1 VTSDERP
8 IFLVGFMGSGKTTL
22 GAGLAR
28 ALGWD
33 LVETDDLVERREG
46 RSIEVIF
53 RESGEG
59 HFREAEWEVLRS
71 LDGRSRCVV
80 AAGGGMFAEA
90 RQRRWMKRRG
100 RTVWLDVPP
109 NVCTQRVGSGSG
121 RPLWMAG
128 DPIAFRALFERRK
141 AAYALSEVRASGLP
155 DDPEAAVSRLVALLR
170 F

>member
-1 VTSDERP
+1 VSPDERP

-22 GAGLAR
+22 ATGLAS

-33 LVETDDLVERREG
+33 LVETDELVERREG
-46 RSIEVIF
+46 RSIEAIF

-59 HFREAEWEVLRS
+59 RFRDAEWEVLRS

-80 AAGGGMFAEA
+80 ATGGGMFAES

-109 NVCTQRVGSGSG
+109 NVCTRRVRSGSG
-121 RPLWMAG
+121 RPLWTAG
-128 DPIAFRALFERRK
+128 DAIAFRAFFEQRK
-141 AAYALSEVRASGLP
+141 AAYALAEVRAAGLP
-155 DDPEAAVSRLVALLR
+155 DDPEAAVRRLLSLLR
-170 F
+170 